1 MREYLKMNKIVL
13 EGIDGVGKTTFANK
27 LMNNLS
33 SKGMIVHSDSKT
45 PNTYEWYSELNNNSC
60 SNIIF
65 DRYAYGEIVYSKI
78 FNRTSKIGIED
89 LEKLEL
95 ELAKLNGYII
105 YFQASKKLIKKAHLE
120 RKENFNWKQLKWAD
134 KLFKKL
140 LFKRKP
146 KCDVFIIK
154 RKW

>member
-1 MREYLKMNKIVL
+1 MNKIVL

-45 PNTYEWYSELNNNSC
+45 PNTYEWYSELNNNSF

-65 DRYAYGEIVYSKI
+65 DRYAHGEIVYSEL
-78 FNRTSKIGIED
+78 FNRNPKLTVND
-89 LEKLEL
+89 LEKLER
-95 ELAKLNGYII
+95 EISKQNGCIL
-105 YFQASKKLIKKAHLE
+105 YFQATKKLIKKAHLE
-120 RKENFNWKQLKWAD
+120 RKENFNWKQLKRAD

-140 LFKRKP
+140 LLNRET
-146 KCDVFIIK
+146 KCDVFILK

>member
-1 MREYLKMNKIVL
+1 MNRIVL

-33 SKGMIVHSDSKT
+33 SKGMIIHSDSKT
-45 PNTYEWYSELNNNSC
+45 PNTYEWYSELNNNTC

-65 DRYAYGEIVYSKI
+65 DRYAYGELVYSKL
-78 FNRTSKIGIED
+78 FNRKAKLTVND

-95 ELAKLNGYII
+95 EIANKNGYIV
-105 YFQASKKLIKKAHLE
+105 YYQATKKIIKKAHLE
-120 RKENFNWKQLKWAD
+120 RKEDFNWKQLKRAD

-140 LFKRKP
+140 LLKRKT
-146 KCDVFIIK
+146 KCDVFIMK

>member
-1 MREYLKMNKIVL
+1 MNRVVL

-27 LMNNLS
+27 LCNNLN
-33 SKGMIVHSDSKT
+33 SKVIIIHSDSKT
-45 PNTYEWYSELNNNSC
+45 PNTYEWYSKLNSDD
-60 SNIIF
+60 SLNIIF

-78 FNRTSKIGIED
+78 FNRTSKIGIHD

-95 ELAKLNGYII
+95 ELSKLNGYII
-105 YFQASKKLIKKAHLE
+105 YYQASKNLIKKAHLE
-120 RKENFNWKQLKWAD
+120 RKENFNWKQLKRAD

-146 KCDVFIIK
+146 KCDVFVIK